1 MTVAN
6 SGDRLLAAVTALLF
20 ECYVMWLI
28 YICEGLTYLTV
39 SIRHAK
45 TSAGK
50 YFWKGSGVGFV
61 TDADAD
67 ADKGNPLEA
76 GLDEQSGPDELP
88 DGESPGGD
96 NSEEEAG
103 HSRED
108 ESGL

>member
-20 ECYVMWLI
+20 EYYVMWLT
-28 YICEGLTYLTV
+28 YICEGLTYLNV

-45 TSAGK
+45 ASAGK
-50 YFWKGSGVGFV
+50 CFWKGSGVGFV
-61 TDADAD
+61 TDAD
-67 ADKGNPLEA
+67 KGNPLEA
-76 GLDEQSGPDELP
+76 ELDEQSGPDELP

-96 NSEEEAG
+96 NSEEEVG

-108 ESGL
+108 ESGP